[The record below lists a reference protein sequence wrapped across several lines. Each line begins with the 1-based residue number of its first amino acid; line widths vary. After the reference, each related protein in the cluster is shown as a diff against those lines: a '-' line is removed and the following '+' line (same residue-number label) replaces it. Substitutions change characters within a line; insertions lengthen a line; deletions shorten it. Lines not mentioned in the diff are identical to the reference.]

1 MEESVENESQNNNKY
16 YKDNNN
22 KVTKNCNISNS
33 ELIPSF
39 LLLIKKMK
47 QIVNPTSYIFSN
59 LKNKNLKKLISNYST
74 K

>member
-22 KVTKNCNISNS
+22 KVAKNCNISNS